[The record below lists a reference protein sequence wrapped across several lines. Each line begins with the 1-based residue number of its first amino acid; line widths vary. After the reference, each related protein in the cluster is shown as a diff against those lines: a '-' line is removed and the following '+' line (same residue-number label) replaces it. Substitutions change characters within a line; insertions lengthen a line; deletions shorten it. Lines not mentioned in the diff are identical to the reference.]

1 MTPPSPTVTVVIPSR
16 NRWPFLS
23 RTIASA
29 LAQAGVDIEL
39 LVVDDGSTD
48 ETPAAL
54 AEVDDPR
61 LRVLRNDQSAGVA
74 AARNRGIDESR
85 GEWIAFLDDDDFWS
99 PDKLRLQLATA
110 ALTDADFVYSAIVQI
125 TDEGDYISTQPAP
138 APSELR
144 LQLLNQNVMPA
155 GASNVVARS
164 DLVRRVDGF
173 DTELFQLADWD
184 LWIRLAEAG
193 RPAAC
198 ADVLVAYVKHAQNML
213 VLREQDIFEEARYL
227 AAKHRAAGD
236 GAGIDLDP
244 VPLSRWMA
252 LEHLR
257 SGRRREAVR
266 TYIRAA
272 VAYRDLGNVARAVG
286 VTMGA
291 RPDYMRREGGNE
303 FLPDW
308 LSAAE

>member
-164 DLVRRVDGF
+164 DLVRRVAGF

-198 ADVLVAYVKHAQNML
+198 ADVLVAYVKHA
-213 VLREQDIFEEARYL
+213 
-227 AAKHRAAGD
+227 
-236 GAGIDLDP
+236 
-244 VPLSRWMA
+244 
-252 LEHLR
+252 
-257 SGRRREAVR
+257 
-266 TYIRAA
+266 
-272 VAYRDLGNVARAVG
+272 
-286 VTMGA
+286 
-291 RPDYMRREGGNE
+291 
-303 FLPDW
+303 
-308 LSAAE
+308 